1 MKRLFVVF
9 ILVIA
14 CLQVNSQAVTPP
26 VIHISSEIEV
36 INGNKY
42 YIHKVESGNTLY
54 SIAKAYGVNSVDI
67 IKLNPDAEFGI
78 KLGQLLK
85 IPFLNGVLTSE
96 KINDNKVNEEYS
108 YHIVK
113 DNETLNSIGKIY
125 DVTEKQILTL
135 NPSIKGAIS
144 KGTLLKIPILHENEV
159 DFTSITRTV
168 RSEVVGNPDNIR
180 RKAFVDTLIKF
191 IPKDIMFDKDESIS
205 IALFIPF
212 KFDQVN
218 QSVADIVDGAIRKTI
233 DIEGLK
239 YLSIYEGMM
248 VAIDELASNGL
259 KVRFSVYDA
268 GKDLTATKN
277 LLKDTDLLRTDLI
290 FSYTYYETFKI
301 IEEFA
306 QTHNI
311 PIVNALSARKDI
323 VKENP
328 LVFKVHPNS
337 DYVTKSL
344 AEYIASDLYNS
355 RIVIVKNTALEGDEL
370 ATNLNNSLISTGYS
384 PISKSVVFTREMME
398 EVNKLPDLIHKDT
411 YKDSISS
418 VKNIV
423 ILLGDSE
430 VFVMNALRNLSKAK
444 SKGSII
450 FGLPTWNME
459 RQNSIAATDINYIT
473 NMNIRFISDRSIDK
487 ESIDTEKFINDFEEL
502 YGMYPEDG
510 AMQSYDLTMFFAA
523 AITEYKEDFY
533 KIVPTLRYDGIYSGY
548 HFINVNGGGYE
559 NVFWNIYKYTD
570 YSVDNLNRNN

>member
-1 MKRLFVVF
+1 MKRSFVVF
-9 ILVIA
+9 ILVII
-14 CLQVNSQAVTPP
+14 CLQIHSQVVAPHV
-26 VIHISSEIEV
+26 VHISSEIEV

-54 SIAKAYGVNSVDI
+54 SIAKAYGVNAIDI

-78 KLGQLLK
+78 KLGELLK
-85 IPFLNGVLTSE
+85 IPFLNGVVTGKKTDDVE
-96 KINDNKVNEEYS
+96 VNEEYS

-125 DVTEKQILTL
+125 GVTEKQILAF
-135 NPSIKGAIS
+135 NAGINGVIA
-144 KGTLLKIPILHENEV
+144 KGTLLKIPILHENEI
-159 DFTSITRTV
+159 DFTSIAQTV
-168 RSEVVGNPDNIR
+168 RSGVVGNPDDIR
-180 RKAFVDTLIKF
+180 HKAFVDTLITF

-212 KFDQVN
+212 KFDQVT
-218 QSVADIVDGAIRKTI
+218 SSIADIVDGTIKKTV
-233 DIEGLK
+233 DVEGLK

-259 KVRFSVYDA
+259 KIRFSVYDA
-268 GKDLTATKN
+268 GKDLTATKK

-290 FSYTYYETFKI
+290 FSYTYYETYKI

-306 QTHNI
+306 QIHNI
-311 PIVNALSARKDI
+311 PIVNALSSRKDI

-328 LVFKVHPNS
+328 LVFKVNPNG

-355 RIVIVKNTALEGDEL
+355 RIVIVKSTALECDEL
-370 ATNLNNSLISTGYS
+370 SANLNNSLISTGYS
-384 PISKSVVFTREMME
+384 PISKSVVFAGEMME
-398 EVNKLPDLIHKDT
+398 EVNKLPDLIQKDVS
-411 YKDSISS
+411 KDSLSS
-418 VKNIV
+418 IKNIV
-423 ILLGDSE
+423 VLLGSSE

-450 FGLPTWNME
+450 FGLPTWNIE

-473 NMNIRFISDRSIDK
+473 NMNIRFISDRSVDK
-487 ESIDTEKFINDFEEL
+487 KSINTEKFINDFKEL

-510 AMQSYDLTMFFAA
+510 AMQSYDLTMFFVS
-523 AITEYKEDFY
+523 AITEYKGDFY
-533 KIVPTLRYDGIYSGY
+533 KVIPKLRYDGIYSGY
-548 HFINVNGGGYE
+548 HFVNVSGGGYE